1 MVSKTLVG
9 RAALF
14 ADIKAGSPT
23 SDLAYVVL
31 YLQEDDG
38 TEVPWDFIACK
49 TNFDLAYE
57 ICSALREGFD
67 YDVYLADE
75 YDRESLYESITG
87 KVWGSDDEVST
98 RVQEEEE
105 TLEESGTL

>member
-1 MVSKTLVG
+1 MVSKS

-38 TEVPWDFIACK
+38 TEVPWDFIVCK

-57 ICSALREGFD
+57 VCSALRDGFD
-67 YDVYLADE
+67 YDIYLADE

-87 KVWGSDDEVST
+87 KVWGEDDSVTVREEV
-98 RVQEEEE
+98 EENAV
-105 TLEESGTL
+105 SAS